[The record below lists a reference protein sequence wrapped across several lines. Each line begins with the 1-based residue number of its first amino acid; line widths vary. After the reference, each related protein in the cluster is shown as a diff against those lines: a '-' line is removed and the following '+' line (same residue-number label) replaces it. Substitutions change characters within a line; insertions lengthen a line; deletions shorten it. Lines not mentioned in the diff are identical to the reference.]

1 MTETSLPAARP
12 APRRGATTGILLS
25 VLGSVVAGV
34 IVSWW
39 ITVVQRVPVQ
49 SDAELESVRFGFP
62 LPWIT
67 QDHSSNPFVAYPND
81 VELRLTGRT
90 GIPYPTD
97 YAWLPFIGDAL
108 IWGAVIWVV
117 GMLALPAGIRAL
129 RASLGV
135 GRRTSR
141 RAEERD

>member
-1 MTETSLPAARP
+1 M
-12 APRRGATTGILLS
+12 PRRGATRSILLS
-25 VLGSVVAGV
+25 VIGAAVVGV
-34 IVSWW
+34 VVSWW
-39 ITVVQRVPVQ
+39 ITVAQRVPVQ

-90 GIPYPTD
+90 GIPYPTE

-108 IWGAVIWVV
+108 IWGAVFWVV
-117 GMLALPAGIRAL
+117 GMLVLPAAVRAI
-129 RASLGV
+129 RASLAV
-135 GRRTSR
+135 GRKAPR
-141 RAEERD
+141 RAEEGV